1 MGPYQ
6 SYGSG
11 RIAGKGDHGDCRGIR
26 ARSDTGARGDQ
37 GTRAY
42 RRQRRR
48 RGRRRGDGKGAG
60 ADLGLGRSEN
70 RPGLFPQERSGSC
83 QIRGALIMSGPL
95 SGIRVVDFSRVL
107 AGPLCARTLQDLG
120 AEVIKVEPPSP
131 DVSRFAFPSTDGMS
145 GYYAQQNAGKRNV
158 SINLNIPGAYDLAL
172 KLCDTADI
180 VVENF
185 RAGTLG
191 FFGLDY
197 ETLSK
202 RNPRL
207 IYASITGYG
216 QGGPWRSR
224 MAYAPT
230 VQAEAGFTE
239 NSVRHYGEALK
250 EPRTDSLSHADVY
263 AGLQA
268 VIAILAAIN
277 SRQTSG
283 QGQYIDVAMAA
294 TLLAVN
300 ERAHVDL
307 SDEDIGAEPA
317 VLGATD
323 CSFFT
328 GPQGEHFTVA
338 TSIIGSRTFP
348 SWLRAMRRV
357 DLMDD
362 PRFSSAA
369 ARRLNFGALHQIIQS
384 WILTFPDMATL
395 DAQFDEAKIAMGE
408 IRSIKELTKSEW
420 SEYWGAV
427 QLVPDRSGGE
437 YKLPGRPWHFVFA
450 AAPIG
455 DELDRTPILA
465 PIRLRQFLDRA
476 DFAHRDLGLVELC
489 IERRHVR
496 ECQHPGLDDLMQR

>member
-1 MGPYQ
+1 
-6 SYGSG
+6 
-11 RIAGKGDHGDCRGIR
+11 
-26 ARSDTGARGDQ
+26 
-37 GTRAY
+37 
-42 RRQRRR
+42 
-48 RGRRRGDGKGAG
+48 
-60 ADLGLGRSEN
+60 
-70 RPGLFPQERSGSC
+70 
-83 QIRGALIMSGPL
+83 MSGPL
-95 SGIRVVDFSRVL
+95 NGLRVVDFSRVL

-120 AEVIKVEPPSP
+120 AEVIKIEPPSP

-158 SINLNIPGAYDLAL
+158 SINLNLPGAYELVL

-197 ETLSK
+197 ETLAK

-216 QGGPWRSR
+216 QSGPWRSR

-239 NSVRHYGEALK
+239 NSMRHYGNALV

-263 AGLQA
+263 TGLQA
-268 VIAILAAIN
+268 VIAILSALN
-277 SRQTSG
+277 SRQKTGRG
-283 QGQYIDVAMAA
+283 QCIDVAMAA

-307 SDEDIGAEPA
+307 SDDDIGAEPA
-317 VLGATD
+317 ILGATD
-323 CSFFT
+323 CAFFT
-328 GPQGEHFTVA
+328 GPQGEFFTVA
-338 TSIIGSRTFP
+338 TSIVGSRTFP

-357 DLMDD
+357 DLLDD
-362 PRFSSAA
+362 PRFASAA

-408 IRSIKELTKSEW
+408 IRSMKQLAASDW
-420 SEYWGAV
+420 SDYWGAV
-427 QLVPDRSGGE
+427 QHVPDRNGGE
-437 YKLPGRPWHFVFA
+437 YRLPGRPWRFSDEQLT
-450 AAPIG
+450 PIG
-455 DELDRTPILA
+455 TPAFQGEHNVEVFGELGLSEDELK
-465 PIRLRQFLDRA
+465 RLSEAGVLVTHPRA
-476 DFAHRDLGLVELC
+476 RMEKSAAEPPKP
-489 IERRHVR
+489 E
-496 ECQHPGLDDLMQR
+496 QAA

>member
-1 MGPYQ
+1 
-6 SYGSG
+6 
-11 RIAGKGDHGDCRGIR
+11 
-26 ARSDTGARGDQ
+26 
-37 GTRAY
+37 
-42 RRQRRR
+42 
-48 RGRRRGDGKGAG
+48 
-60 ADLGLGRSEN
+60 
-70 RPGLFPQERSGSC
+70 
-83 QIRGALIMSGPL
+83 MSGPL
-95 SGIRVVDFSRVL
+95 TGIRVVDFARVL

-158 SINLNIPGAYDLAL
+158 SINLNVPGAYELAL

-197 ETLSK
+197 DTLAK

-239 NSVRHYGEALK
+239 TSVRHYGDALA

-268 VIAILAAIN
+268 VIAILAALH
-277 SRQTSG
+277 SREKSG
-283 QGQYIDVAMAA
+283 LGQYIDVAMAA

-317 VLGATD
+317 ILGATD
-323 CSFFT
+323 CAFFN
-328 GPQGEHFTVA
+328 GPQGEYFTVA
-338 TSIIGSRTFP
+338 TSVIGSRSFP
-348 SWLRAMRRV
+348 SWVRAMKRP
-357 DLMDD
+357 DLLSD

-369 ARRLNFGALHQIIQS
+369 GRRLNFGALHAIIQS

-395 DAQFDEAKIAMGE
+395 DAQFDAAKIAMGE
-408 IRSIKELTKSEW
+408 IRSIKDLAKSEW
-420 SEYWGAV
+420 SDYWGAI
-427 QLVPDRSGGE
+427 QLVPDRSDGE
-437 YKLPGRPWHFVFA
+437 YRLPGRPWHFSRDELT
-450 AAPIG
+450 PIG
-455 DELDRTPILA
+455 TPAFQGEHNRDVFRELGVSDAELQTLSDSGA
-465 PIRLRQFLDRA
+465 LV
-476 DFAHRDLGLVELC
+476 AHR
-489 IERRHVR
+489 RVR
-496 ECQHPGLDDLMQR
+496 EIAQKSGDGAGKAA

>member
-1 MGPYQ
+1 
-6 SYGSG
+6 
-11 RIAGKGDHGDCRGIR
+11 
-26 ARSDTGARGDQ
+26 
-37 GTRAY
+37 
-42 RRQRRR
+42 
-48 RGRRRGDGKGAG
+48 
-60 ADLGLGRSEN
+60 
-70 RPGLFPQERSGSC
+70 
-83 QIRGALIMSGPL
+83 MSGPL
-95 SGIRVVDFSRVL
+95 DGIRVVDFSRVL

-120 AEVIKVEPPSP
+120 AEVIKIEPPSP

-158 SINLNIPGAYDLAL
+158 SINLNVPGAYELVL
-172 KLCDTADI
+172 KLCDTADV

-197 ETLSK
+197 ETLAK

-239 NSVRHYGEALK
+239 NSIRHYGDTLT

-268 VIAILAAIN
+268 TVAILAALN
-277 SRQTSG
+277 SRQKSG
-283 QGQYIDVAMAA
+283 QGQCIDVAMAA
-294 TLLAVN
+294 TLIAVN

-323 CSFFT
+323 CAFFV
-328 GPQGEHFTVA
+328 GPDGENFTVA

-357 DLMDD
+357 DLLEDG
-362 PRFSSAA
+362 RFASAA
-369 ARRLNFGALHQIIQS
+369 ARRLNFGALHQVIQT
-384 WILTFPDMATL
+384 WMLTFPDITAL
-395 DAQFDEAKIAMGE
+395 DAQLDEAKIAMGE
-408 IRSIKELTKSEW
+408 IRSIKELTESEW
-420 SEYWGAV
+420 SDYWGAV
-427 QLVPDRSGGE
+427 QLVSDRSGGE
-437 YKLPGRPWHFVFA
+437 YRLPGRPWQFS
-450 AAPIG
+450 G
-455 DELDRTPILA
+455 DELTPIGAPAFQGEHNNAVFGELGIGEPELQRLA
-465 PIRLRQFLDRA
+465 AAGVFVTH
-476 DFAHRDLGLVELC
+476 HRVLASEG
-489 IERRHVR
+489 
-496 ECQHPGLDDLMQR
+496 G

>member
-1 MGPYQ
+1 MG
-6 SYGSG
+6 
-11 RIAGKGDHGDCRGIR
+11 
-26 ARSDTGARGDQ
+26 
-37 GTRAY
+37 
-42 RRQRRR
+42 
-48 RGRRRGDGKGAG
+48 
-60 ADLGLGRSEN
+60 
-70 RPGLFPQERSGSC
+70 
-83 QIRGALIMSGPL
+83 GPL
-95 SGIRVVDFSRVL
+95 SGLRVVDFSRVL

-120 AEVIKVEPPSP
+120 AEVIKIEPPSP

-158 SINLNIPGAYDLAL
+158 SINLNLPGACELTL

-197 ETLSK
+197 ATLSK

-239 NSVRHYGEALK
+239 NSVRHYGSALS

-263 AGLQA
+263 SGLQA
-268 VIAILAAIN
+268 VIAILAALH
-277 SRQTSG
+277 SRKTTG
-283 QGQYIDVAMAA
+283 RGQYIDVAMAA

-307 SDEDIGAEPA
+307 SDDDIGAEPA
-317 VLGATD
+317 ILGATD
-323 CSFFT
+323 CAFFT

-357 DLMDD
+357 DLLDD
-362 PRFSSAA
+362 PRFATAA
-369 ARRLNFGALHQIIQS
+369 ARRLNFGALHLIIQS
-384 WILTFPDMATL
+384 WILTFPDMQTL

-408 IRSIKELTKSEW
+408 IRSIKELTASAW
-420 SEYWGAV
+420 SDYWGAV
-427 QLVPDRSGGE
+427 QHVSDRSGGE
-437 YKLPGRPWHFVFA
+437 YRLPGRPWRFSGEELTPIGTPAFQGEHNFEVFA
-450 AAPIG
+450 
-455 DELDRTPILA
+455 E
-465 PIRLRQFLDRA
+465 
-476 DFAHRDLGLVELC
+476 LGLSEAELKQLVESGVLVTHARARQP
-489 IERRHVR
+489 EVAAKPP
-496 ECQHPGLDDLMQR
+496 EKPEQAA

>member
-1 MGPYQ
+1 
-6 SYGSG
+6 
-11 RIAGKGDHGDCRGIR
+11 
-26 ARSDTGARGDQ
+26 
-37 GTRAY
+37 
-42 RRQRRR
+42 
-48 RGRRRGDGKGAG
+48 
-60 ADLGLGRSEN
+60 
-70 RPGLFPQERSGSC
+70 
-83 QIRGALIMSGPL
+83 MSGPL
-95 SGIRVVDFSRVL
+95 SGLRVVDFSRVL

-120 AEVIKVEPPSP
+120 AEVIKIEPPSP

-158 SINLNIPGAYDLAL
+158 SINLNLPGAYELAL

-197 ETLSK
+197 ETLAK

-239 NSVRHYGEALK
+239 NSVRHYGSALT

-263 AGLQA
+263 SGLQA
-268 VIAILAAIN
+268 VIAILAALN
-277 SRQTSG
+277 SRQKSG
-283 QGQYIDVAMAA
+283 KGQYIDVAMAA

-307 SDEDIGAEPA
+307 SDDDIGAEPA
-317 VLGATD
+317 ILGATD

-338 TSIIGSRTFP
+338 TSIVGSRTFP

-357 DLMDD
+357 DLLDD
-362 PRFSSAA
+362 PRFASAA
-369 ARRLNFGALHQIIQS
+369 ARRLNFGALHQIIQA

-395 DAQFDEAKIAMGE
+395 DAQFDEAKIAMG
-408 IRSIKELTKSEW
+408 
-420 SEYWGAV
+420 
-427 QLVPDRSGGE
+427 
-437 YKLPGRPWHFVFA
+437 
-450 AAPIG
+450 
-455 DELDRTPILA
+455 
-465 PIRLRQFLDRA
+465 
-476 DFAHRDLGLVELC
+476 
-489 IERRHVR
+489 
-496 ECQHPGLDDLMQR
+496 

>member
-1 MGPYQ
+1 
-6 SYGSG
+6 
-11 RIAGKGDHGDCRGIR
+11 
-26 ARSDTGARGDQ
+26 
-37 GTRAY
+37 
-42 RRQRRR
+42 
-48 RGRRRGDGKGAG
+48 
-60 ADLGLGRSEN
+60 
-70 RPGLFPQERSGSC
+70 
-83 QIRGALIMSGPL
+83 MSGPL
-95 SGIRVVDFSRVL
+95 SGLRVVDFSRVL

-120 AEVIKVEPPSP
+120 AEVIKIEPPNP

-158 SINLNIPGAYDLAL
+158 SINLNLPGAHELAL

-197 ETLSK
+197 ETLAK

-239 NSVRHYGEALK
+239 NSVRHYGEALS
-250 EPRTDSLSHADVY
+250 EPRTDSLSHGDVY
-263 AGLQA
+263 TGLQA
-268 VIAILAAIN
+268 VIAILAALN
-277 SRQTSG
+277 SRQKTG
-283 QGQYIDVAMAA
+283 RGQYVDVAMAA

-307 SDEDIGAEPA
+307 SDDDIGAEPA
-317 VLGATD
+317 ILGATD
-323 CSFFT
+323 CSFFS

-338 TSIIGSRTFP
+338 TSIVGSRTFP

-357 DLMDD
+357 DLLED
-362 PRFSSAA
+362 PRFATAA
-369 ARRLNFGALHQIIQS
+369 ARRLNFGALHQIIQR

-408 IRSIKELTKSEW
+408 IRSVKELAASEW

-427 QLVPDRSGGE
+427 QPVSDRSGGE
-437 YKLPGRPWHFVFA
+437 YRLPGRPWQFSA
-450 AAPIG
+450 EELTPIG
-455 DELDRTPILA
+455 TPAFQGEHNFSVFGELGVSESEMRRLA
-465 PIRLRQFLDRA
+465 EAGVLVTHPRA
-476 DFAHRDLGLVELC
+476 
-489 IERRHVR
+489 R
-496 ECQHPGLDDLMQR
+496 EAEVAVKPQAGQAA